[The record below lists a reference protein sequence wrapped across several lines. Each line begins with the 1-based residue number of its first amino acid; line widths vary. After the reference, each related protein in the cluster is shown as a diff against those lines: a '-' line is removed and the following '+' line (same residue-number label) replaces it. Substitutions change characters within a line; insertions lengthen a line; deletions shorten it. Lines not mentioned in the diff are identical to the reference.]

1 MSRSRSWLYSIAG
14 PAVDDF
20 AVTHFTG
27 AGNLGPP
34 GTLGVDYRIV
44 PAERDTP
51 HPAKLLPLWISIAVL
66 ALTRSVQDSTV
77 AVRHGAYHLVTH
89 STSSISAQMT
99 TTRMLRLNAMH
110 TAIQI
115 LNHSGTFRSGRALRA
130 KSAAIAAPPTSS
142 RSSAGRGSTPRAPPP
157 PRASGSSRPAG

>member
-27 AGNLGPP
+27 A

-110 TAIQI
+110 TAIKI
-115 LNHSGTFRSGRALRA
+115 LNNSGTLRSG
-130 KSAAIAAPPTSS
+130 
-142 RSSAGRGSTPRAPPP
+142 G
-157 PRASGSSRPAG
+157 SGSDGQGR